1 MLLENI
7 SDHLPCRVIITDRLT
22 RKKFNKTIITRDTRK
37 FRIDNLKLELEREN
51 WSTDGNKDINECCNV
66 FHNKLSRLVG

>member
-1 MLLENI
+1 MCSLENI

-37 FRIDNLKLELEREN
+37 PQNRQ
-51 WSTDGNKDINECCNV
+51 S
-66 FHNKLSRLVG
+66 